1 MWELT
6 GGSGE
11 EGLIAL
17 SFSHPDR
24 AVYVRSEGMREGDAF
39 EDLKAVCY
47 GRVAIGVRMEPPESE
62 SCLPPYV

>member
-1 MWELT
+1 MWEVT

-17 SFSHPDR
+17 SSSRPDR
-24 AVYVRSEGMREGDAF
+24 AVYVRSEGMREGDTF
-39 EDLKAVCY
+39 EDLKEVCY
-47 GRVAIGVRMEPPESE
+47 GSVAIGVRMEPSGSE